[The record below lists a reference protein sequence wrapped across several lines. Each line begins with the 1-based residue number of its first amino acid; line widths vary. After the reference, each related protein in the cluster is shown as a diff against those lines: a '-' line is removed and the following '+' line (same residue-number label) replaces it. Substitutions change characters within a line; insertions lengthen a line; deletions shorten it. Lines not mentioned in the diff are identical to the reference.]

1 MIEQFIKTYGKQLDN
16 TLKQKNYNENIT
28 ENFINTYKEK

>member
-16 TLKQKNYNENIT
+16 T
-28 ENFINTYKEK
+28 FIYTKIKRKIINK